1 MKNVRTVFE
10 LRRYAGMCVF
20 TAIVMVLLPLM
31 ALGGP
36 KEPDNSVDPQNTQV
50 TQEND
55 NTLQTGYQDFKVLLQ
70 ETGEVITLGEAEY
83 ICGVI
88 AAEMPV
94 QYDVQAIKAQAV
106 ACYTYAF
113 TKRQNE
119 RAAPTADLKGADIS
133 DSPDTHQGY
142 INDEKAKEKW
152 GENYEEYKKKVADA
166 VNEVLGQVIV
176 YGGKPILAA
185 YHCISSGMTEDAKTL
200 WGEEIPYLKSVKSP
214 GDMLSPEYKTV
225 VKVTKEEFAE
235 AVKGL
240 KDIELDADDPA
251 KWVGEIST
259 TDAGTVAS
267 IKIGSGSAA
276 GLAVRDAFHLRS
288 PCFTVA
294 YKEGT
299 FTFTV
304 KGYGHGV
311 GMSQYGADYM
321 ARQGNTYVEILKH
334 YYTGADIVLKNEIK

>member
-1 MKNVRTVFE
+1 M
-10 LRRYAGMCVF
+10 RRYVGMCVF
-20 TAIVMVLLPLM
+20 TAIVMVLLPLL
-31 ALGGP
+31 ALGGQKGKDEVTP
-36 KEPDNSVDPQNTQV
+36 PEKEV
-50 TQEND
+50 TQEN
-55 NTLQTGYQDFKVLLQ
+55 NGAAQTGYQDFKVLLK
-70 ETGEVITLGEAEY
+70 ETGEVVTLGEAEY

-119 RAAPTADLKGADIS
+119 RATPSADMKGADIS

-142 INDEKAKEKW
+142 INDAKAKEKW
-152 GENYEEYKKKVADA
+152 GSHYEEYKKKVADA

-176 YGGKPILAA
+176 YDGKPILAA
-185 YHCISSGMTEDAKTL
+185 YHCISSGVTEDAKIL
-200 WGEEIPYLKSVKSP
+200 WGEEISYLKSVKSP
-214 GDMLSPEYKTV
+214 GDMLSPEFKTV
-225 VKVTKEEFAE
+225 VKVTKDEFTA

-240 KDIELDADDPA
+240 KGIELNPDDPS
-251 KWVGEIST
+251 KWVGDAQT
-259 TDAGTVAS
+259 TNAGTVSS
-267 IKIGSGSAA
+267 IKIGSGSAS

-321 ARQGNTYVEILKH
+321 ARQGSTYVEILKH
-334 YYTGADIVLKNEIK
+334 YYTGVDIVLKNEIK